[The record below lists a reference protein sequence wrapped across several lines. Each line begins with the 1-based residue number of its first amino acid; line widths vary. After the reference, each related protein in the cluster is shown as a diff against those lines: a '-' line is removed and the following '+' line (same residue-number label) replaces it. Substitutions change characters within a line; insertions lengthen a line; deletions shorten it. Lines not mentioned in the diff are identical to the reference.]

1 MNKPKANEYH
11 TYESLNAAWRL
22 WAKSKQGKSL
32 ELQTIYADGS
42 FDSEIIE
49 SHQVEVFYTNRFLG
63 YDTKA
68 ENTLSVVVDSNK
80 FADNVYSDMQPLSKA
95 GMIKAYKAWLT
106 SRNIG
111 FKSVVGVLIN
121 NYKAA

>member
-1 MNKPKANEYH
+1 MNKPKARDHHSYS
-11 TYESLNAAWRL
+11 SLNASWEL

-32 ELQTIYADGS
+32 ELQTIYDDGS

-49 SHQVEVFYTNRFLG
+49 PHKIEVPYINRFLG
-63 YDTKA
+63 YNTKA
-68 ENTLSVVVDSNK
+68 ENTLSVMVNSNK
-80 FADNVYSDMQPLSKA
+80 FSDIVYSDSQPLSKA
-95 GMIKAYKAWLT
+95 GMIKAYKAWLV

-121 NYKAA
+121 N

>member
-1 MNKPKANEYH
+1 MNKPKARDYH
-11 TYESLNAAWRL
+11 NYSSLNASWEL
-22 WAKSKQGKSL
+22 WAKSKQTKSL

-49 SHQVEVFYTNRFLG
+49 PHQVEVFYVNRFLG

-68 ENTLSVVVDSNK
+68 ENTLSVMVDSNK
-80 FADNVYSDMQPLSKA
+80 FSDNVYSDMQPLSKA
-95 GMIKAYKAWLT
+95 GMIKAYKAWLA

-111 FKSVVGVLIN
+111 FKSVVGVMV
-121 NYKAA
+121 